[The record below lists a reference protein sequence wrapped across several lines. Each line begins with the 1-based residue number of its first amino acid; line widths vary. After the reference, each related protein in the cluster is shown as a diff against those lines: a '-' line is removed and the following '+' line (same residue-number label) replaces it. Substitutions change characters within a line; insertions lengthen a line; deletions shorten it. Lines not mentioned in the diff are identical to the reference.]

1 MISTLIG
8 QKLDQAQDFL
18 QNGKRVP
25 VTEIAV
31 TENVVLQIKTAESD
45 SYTAIQLGAG
55 LKKKPIKSALGHAK
69 KAGQKSAPLKIR
81 EVSVK
86 DISEDEMPKLGDFVS
101 VDAVFKP
108 GDMVEVTGVS
118 KGKGFAGGVKRH
130 GFKGGPKT
138 HGQSDRHRAPGSIG
152 QGTTPGRVY
161 KGKRMAGRMGT
172 ETVTVKNLTVV
183 DVDNEAKKLYVT
195 GLVPG
200 HKNSWVYITRIGE
213 DKKFVPLLST
223 VERED
228 AKAKDEAAAN
238 VTEETPAEEVKAE
251 EPVSE
256 EEPKEEKAADAE
268 SGEPKEVK
276 SDTAIGE
283 KKTLDSE
290 EKEEMA
296 KKAEENVT
304 DEKKDESVT
313 EEPVKE
319 SEAKTVDTDSSNE
332 PREKEENA

>member
-1 MISTLIG
+1 MISSLIG

-31 TENVVLQIKTAESD
+31 TENVVLQIKNTDSD
-45 SYTAIQLGAG
+45 SYAAIQLGAG
-55 LKKKPIKSALGHAK
+55 VKKKPIKSALGHAK

-86 DISEDEMPKLGDFVS
+86 DISADDMPKLGDFVG

-183 DVDNEAKKLYVT
+183 DVDNELKKLYVS

-213 DKKFVPLLST
+213 DKKFVPLLS
-223 VERED
+223 VVQREE
-228 AKAKDEAAAN
+228 AKAA
-238 VTEETPAEEVKAE
+238 EETASNVIVEESAKAEAITEEVKAE
-251 EPVSE
+251 EAS
-256 EEPKEEKAADAE
+256 KEEKAE
-268 SGEPKEVK
+268 VSVEPIE
-276 SDTAIGE
+276 D
-283 KKTLDSE
+283 KKD
-290 EKEEMA
+290 
-296 KKAEENVT
+296 EENVT
-304 DEKKDESVT
+304 DGKKADDVAEGVVDAPAEDSEQQNSDEVKVDES
-313 EEPVKE
+313 
-319 SEAKTVDTDSSNE
+319 
-332 PREKEENA
+332 KEENAS